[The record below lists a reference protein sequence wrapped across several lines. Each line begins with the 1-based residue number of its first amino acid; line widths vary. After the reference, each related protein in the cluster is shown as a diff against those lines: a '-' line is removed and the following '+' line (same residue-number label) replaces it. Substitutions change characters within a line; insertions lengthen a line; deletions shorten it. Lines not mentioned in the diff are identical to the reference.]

1 MIFKTGNGW
10 RCCYDPETG
19 LYTAEVGGGPNHDL
33 FEITKEIF
41 DRVDDPDLEWPT
53 RLIHEGRHLYMA
65 VDDRCGP
72 PYTVILDSDY
82 QKLCPWAKT
91 MTSGRVWDEDLTDAA
106 VEVFASEA
114 ANRPQRRA
122 KRAAREK
129 KKAEEAA
136 AQAKQKAADPE
147 APAQSAAER
156 SAAAETRDY
165 RRLTRYLPV
174 LETDE
179 TLYDAD
185 NGCSEVL
192 FRFAEDLD
200 LACESEPD
208 NEVLQ
213 RLKRIVDREETEPG
227 FIVQHLQEIVG
238 GLKALRREITA
249 ETERKV

>member
-1 MIFKTGNGW
+1 MRFKSGIGW
-10 RCCYDPETG
+10 KCCYDPETG
-19 LYTAEVGGGPNHDL
+19 LYTAEIGGGPNHDL
-33 FEITKEIF
+33 YEITKEIF
-41 DRVDDPDLEWPT
+41 DRVDDPDVKRPT
-53 RLIHEGRHLYMA
+53 SLICEGRHLYMA
-65 VDDRCGP
+65 VNDRCGP
-72 PYTVILDSDY
+72 PYTVVLDSDY

-91 MTSGRVWDEDLTDAA
+91 KISGALWDEEMTDAA

-114 ANRPQRRA
+114 KNRPQRRA

-136 AQAKQKAADPE
+136 AQTKQKDADPE
-147 APAQSAAER
+147 VPAQSAAER

-174 LETDE
+174 METDE
-179 TLYDAD
+179 TLYDAE

-200 LACESEPD
+200 LACENEPD

-238 GLKALRREITA
+238 GLKALRQEIT
-249 ETERKV
+249 T

>member
-33 FEITKEIF
+33 YEITKEIF
-41 DRVDDPDLEWPT
+41 DRVDDPDVEWPT

-82 QKLCPWAKT
+82 EKLCPWAKT
-91 MTSGRVWDEDLTDAA
+91 SVYGRAWDEDMTDAA

-114 ANRPQRRA
+114 DNQPQRRA
-122 KRAAREK
+122 KKAAREK

-136 AQAKQKAADPE
+136 ARKGKETA
-147 APAQSAAER
+147 APAAPARSAEGSSNTAER
-156 SAAAETRDY
+156 RDHH
-165 RRLTRYLPV
+165 RLTRYLPV

-179 TLYDAD
+179 TLYDGE
-185 NGCSEVL
+185 NGYSDVV
-192 FRFAEDLD
+192 FRLLEDLE
-200 LACESEPD
+200 LACEHEPD
-208 NEVLQ
+208 NENLQ
-213 RLKRIVDREETEPG
+213 KMKQIFDREETDPG
-227 FIVQHLQEIVG
+227 FICRHMDEIVR
-238 GLKALRREITA
+238 GLKALEA
-249 ETERKV
+249 G

>member
-179 TLYDAD
+179 TLYDEE
-185 NGCSEVL
+185 NGYSDVM
-192 FRFAEDLD
+192 FRFLEELE
-200 LACESEPD
+200 LACEKEP
-208 NEVLQ
+208 EHAGLQ
-213 RLKRIVDREETEPG
+213 EMKRIFDQEESSPG
-227 FIVQHLQEIVG
+227 YIFQHLSVLLR
-238 GLKALRREITA
+238 GLKSLESGQA
-249 ETERKV
+249 

>member
-19 LYTAEVGGGPNHDL
+19 LYTAEIGGGPNHDL

-91 MTSGRVWDEDLTDAA
+91 MTSGRVWDEELTDAA
-106 VEVFASEA
+106 VELFASEA

-147 APAQSAAER
+147 GPGQSAAGR
-156 SAAAETRDY
+156 SDTAETRDY
-165 RRLTRYLPV
+165 GRLTRYLPV

-179 TLYDAD
+179 TLYDAE

-200 LACESEPD
+200 LACENEPD

-213 RLKRIVDREETEPG
+213 GLKRVVDREENAPG
-227 FIVQHLQEIVG
+227 FIVQHLQEIID
-238 GLKALRREITA
+238 GLKALEA
-249 ETERKV
+249 D

>member
-1 MIFKTGNGW
+1 M
-10 RCCYDPETG
+10 D
-19 LYTAEVGGGPNHDL
+19 
-33 FEITKEIF
+33 
-41 DRVDDPDLEWPT
+41 
-53 RLIHEGRHLYMA
+53 
-65 VDDRCGP
+65 
-72 PYTVILDSDY
+72 
-82 QKLCPWAKT
+82 
-91 MTSGRVWDEDLTDAA
+91 
-106 VEVFASEA
+106 EA

-227 FIVQHLQEIVG
+227 FIVQHLQEIIG